1 MFHRDVGKLFIF
13 VYNNIS
19 WTSRATPRG
28 WRERDLR
35 TENRFDSE
43 LLLLLGFD
51 LHLTTKKSSSRGLL
65 GSRNGPETIFTLVFY
80 CYESEIN
87 AQVEEDL
94 GKEKK
99 FVNVKKQK
107 V

>member
-1 MFHRDVGKLFIF
+1 M
-13 VYNNIS
+13 
-19 WTSRATPRG
+19 
-28 WRERDLR
+28 R

-65 GSRNGPETIFTLVFY
+65 GFRNTRANGPETIFTLVFY

>member
-1 MFHRDVGKLFIF
+1 M
-13 VYNNIS
+13 
-19 WTSRATPRG
+19 
-28 WRERDLR
+28 R

-65 GSRNGPETIFTLVFY
+65 GFRNGPETIFTLVFY

-87 AQVEEDL
+87 AQVEEEL
-94 GKEKK
+94 GEEKK